1 MPPTPLAAQPLTM
14 SNIFLLISNLSS
26 AAPHVTASIGD
37 LEDAVSG
44 RTGLGTK
51 NIDLKALETKLL
63 DVCWGRVSSA
73 LAHGIDGLR
82 SRHEIH
88 FSERMDRTQITLGS
102 ANTTQTCPSGSMG
115 GRLRSFGA
123 GCRKDITG
131 NRNEDNDV
139 VQGKRDGDTIA
150 VDTADSHAES
160 SLQQVLDVKLI
171 AQMYMYGRYL
181 LFSSATHGPLNLQG
195 IWTDGPSS
203 SWNGN
208 EIRTFNIIV
217 IIIP

>member
-1 MPPTPLAAQPLTM
+1 MQTT
-14 SNIFLLISNLSS
+14 FLLILILSS
-26 AAPHVTASIGD
+26 AAPHVTTLTGD
-37 LEDAVSG
+37 LEEAGSG

-51 NIDLKALETKLL
+51 NIDLKALETNLL

-73 LAHGIDGLR
+73 LVHGMEGLR
-82 SRHEIH
+82 SRHENH

-131 NRNEDNDV
+131 NRNEDNDI
-139 VQGKRDGDTIA
+139 VQGKSDNDAAAA
-150 VDTADSHAES
+150 VDTPDLHVES
-160 SLQQVLDVKLI
+160 SLEQVLDVKLI

-181 LFSSATHGPLNLQG
+181 LFSSATHAPLNLQG

-208 EIRTFNIIV
+208 EFRTYHILD
-217 IIIP
+217 IIIPLLVALAFLQ

>member
-1 MPPTPLAAQPLTM
+1 MISPLL
-14 SNIFLLISNLSS
+14 S
-26 AAPHVTASIGD
+26 AALHVTTTIGD
-37 LEDAVSG
+37 LEEAVSG

-51 NIDLKALETKLL
+51 NVDLKALETKLL

-73 LAHGIDGLR
+73 LVHGIEGLR
-82 SRHEIH
+82 SRHENH
-88 FSERMDRTQITLGS
+88 FSERMDRTQISLGS

-131 NRNEDNDV
+131 NRNEDNDI
-139 VQGKRDGDTIA
+139 VQGKSDGDVALA
-150 VDTADSHAES
+150 VDTPDLHAES
-160 SLQQVLDVKLI
+160 SLEQVLDVKLI

-181 LFSSATHGPLNLQG
+181 LFSSATHAPLNLQG

-203 SWNGN
+203 SWNGK
-208 EIRTFNIIV
+208 EFRTYHILDMNIPSLV
-217 IIIP
+217 AVAFM

>member
-1 MPPTPLAAQPLTM
+1 M
-14 SNIFLLISNLSS
+14 
-26 AAPHVTASIGD
+26 
-37 LEDAVSG
+37 E
-44 RTGLGTK
+44 
-51 NIDLKALETKLL
+51 
-63 DVCWGRVSSA
+63 
-73 LAHGIDGLR
+73 GLR
-82 SRHEIH
+82 SRHENH

-131 NRNEDNDV
+131 NRNEDNDI
-139 VQGKRDGDTIA
+139 VQGKSDGDAAVA
-150 VDTADSHAES
+150 VDTADSHVES
-160 SLQQVLDVKLI
+160 SLEQVLDVKLI

-181 LFSSATHGPLNLQG
+181 LFSSATHAPLNLQG

-208 EIRTFNIIV
+208 EIRTHRTIG
-217 IIIP
+217 IIIPSLVALAFLHLVAENYLV